1 MDKIDD
7 IAEGLSKAYNV
18 TIRGMDTPGQDKSK
32 RKIMKTFANI
42 AERWPKAMENVKFL
56 EFVDGSNTPG
66 GFGDEG
72 TLAHVW
78 TAKEDIHF
86 DDDNS
91 FKAGEMAIRFK
102 RSDSESA
109 YDVDLSDAVDAG
121 WSAPNTNS
129 VEGTMVHEMSHVLS
143 LWSEEVV
150 LDEVG
155 GWLEEYYADNDSVQ
169 KPLDL
174 HDKGLLDAMQKEASG
189 YSFRYDDADGNM
201 GTKPT
206 MFDHHE
212 FTAEAFADAE
222 INGDKAWG
230 LSQFIHGK
238 MVEAYNNYA
247 K

>member
-1 MDKIDD
+1 MDKIGD
-7 IAEGLSKAYNV
+7 IAEGLAKAYNV
-18 TIRGMDTPGQDKSK
+18 KLRGFDAPGQDKSK
-32 RKIMKTFANI
+32 RKMLKTFADI
-42 AERWPKAMENVKFL
+42 AARWPKAMENLKHF
-56 EFVDGSNTPG
+56 EFAEHGSFPG
-66 GFGDEG
+66 GFGDES

-78 TAKEDIHF
+78 TAKEDI
-86 DDDNS
+86 NINPGNN
-91 FKAGEMAIRFK
+91 FKKGEMALRFR
-102 RSDSESA
+102 RSDSETA
-109 YDVDLSDAVDAG
+109 YDVDLQDSVDAG
-121 WSAPNTNS
+121 WAAPNTNS
-129 VEGTMVHEMSHVLS
+129 VEGTMMHELSHVLS

-174 HDKGLLDAMQKEASG
+174 RDRGLLDAMQKEASG
-189 YSFRYDDADGNM
+189 YSFRYDDVHGNM

-230 LSQFIHGK
+230 LSKFIHGK
-238 MVEAYNNYA
+238 MVEAYDNYA